1 MKQFLGP
8 GGEKEA
14 KVKVRE
20 ETRESLKRVE
30 LRGETGGQWTCT
42 GDLRYDESRGPVFP
56 GQGVVAPPGVWET
69 RYCMWLQGREP
80 SGSSTTF
87 QTTPIFR
94 RPLGPVKWVLT

>member
-1 MKQFLGP
+1 MASGLALGIL
-8 GGEKEA
+8 GMMNLG
-14 KVKVRE
+14 
-20 ETRESLKRVE
+20 
-30 LRGETGGQWTCT
+30 
-42 GDLRYDESRGPVFP
+42 GPVFP